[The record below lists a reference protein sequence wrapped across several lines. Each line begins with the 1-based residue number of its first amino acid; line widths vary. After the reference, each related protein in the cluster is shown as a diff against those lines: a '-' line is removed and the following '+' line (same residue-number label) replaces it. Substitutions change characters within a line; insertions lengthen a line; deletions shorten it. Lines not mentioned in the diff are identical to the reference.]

1 MRVTDFTDEEAKT
14 KSEADVSFEELC
26 RQIIDAPPVAYKR
39 DLRWLKLGAYGD
51 RIDNPASG
59 CLRTNA
65 NLLAVS
71 GCEVDYDLEEM
82 TIDEAADLFRAR
94 GIRCFLYTTASHEP
108 DKPRWRGLF
117 PFSRE
122 RRPDERETYVARAN
136 GVLGGVVSGESFNL
150 SQAFYAGRVAG
161 VVFDYRVVD
170 GVCIDEVSGLP
181 EIGRPGGNASG
192 VSGYTREAAYDDIHA
207 GIELHGAINFLAM
220 LGETREAIEAAMQES
235 TAKADDPRRWEKRLA
250 EIPRSIRGAERRRER
265 ETQKRLASVGVPPRY
280 STDKAAPRASVF
292 ETFTA
297 ASLAGKPI
305 PDQLWLAEG
314 MIPAG
319 QPVLLS
325 GDGGL
330 GKSLIA
336 LQLAVAVAKGG
347 QWLGMYVPQGP
358 ALYLSAEDETAE
370 LHRRITRITD
380 NLEALD
386 GLHIAPMAEL
396 DPLLV
401 TPGPRGGGLN
411 TTALYDAV
419 AARVEELRPALVVLD
434 SNADFFGGNEVVR
447 SEVRWFIGQLR
458 KLCHAT
464 GCTVLIL
471 SHPSVS
477 GMQSG
482 TGLSGSTHW
491 NNSVRARLYLTRPG
505 GSDSEYVDDD
515 ARTLEVMKN
524 NRGKL
529 GLKIDLQW
537 RAGMFVNTKAV
548 GPASAEEA
556 DAPPVEDRAEAL
568 FMDLLEKRITHNI
581 NVSHVAAA
589 KAFSET
595 AEARSAK
602 VSKKQLMAA
611 RDRLI
616 DAGRVHV
623 RDWRNNGRTSKL
635 LALGPHT
642 PPPP

>member
-1 MRVTDFTDEEAKT
+1 MA
-14 KSEADVSFEELC
+14 
-26 RQIIDAPPVAYKR
+26 
-39 DLRWLKLGAYGD
+39 
-51 RIDNPASG
+51 RI
-59 CLRTNA
+59 
-65 NLLAVS
+65 
-71 GCEVDYDLEEM
+71 
-82 TIDEAADLFRAR
+82 
-94 GIRCFLYTTASHEP
+94 
-108 DKPRWRGLF
+108 
-117 PFSRE
+117 
-122 RRPDERETYVARAN
+122 N
-136 GVLGGVVSGESFNL
+136 GVLGGVVSEESFNV
-150 SQAFYAGRVAG
+150 SQAFFAGRVAG
-161 VVFDYRVVD
+161 VVFDYRLVD
-170 GVCIDEVSGLP
+170 GQSVDQVDGLP
-181 EIGRPGGNASG
+181 EIGRPGGKASG
-192 VSGYTREAAYDDIHA
+192 ASGYTRETAYEDIEA
-207 GIELHGAINFLAM
+207 GQNLHGAINFLAM
-220 LGETREAIEAAMQES
+220 LGEAQADIEAAMQQS
-235 TAKADDPRRWEKRLA
+235 RAKTDDLRRWEKRLA

-265 ETQKRLASVGVPPRY
+265 DMQKRLAKMGPPPRQE
-280 STDKAAPRASVF
+280 SPGITPRASVF

-305 PDQLWLAEG
+305 PEQLWLAAG

-330 GKSLIA
+330 GKSLLA

-370 LHRRITRITD
+370 IHRRITRITD
-380 NLEALD
+380 DLGKLTD
-386 GLHIAPMAEL
+386 LHIAPMAEL

-477 GMQSG
+477 GMATGS
-482 TGLSGSTHW
+482 GLSGSTHW
-491 NNSVRARLYLTRPG
+491 NNSVRARLYLTRPKG
-505 GSDSEYVDDD
+505 DDGAYVDDD
-515 ARTLEVMKN
+515 ARTLEVLKN

-529 GLKIDLQW
+529 GQKIDLEW
-537 RAGMFVNTKAV
+537 RAGLFVNVDTV
-548 GPASAEEA
+548 GTATVDGE
-556 DAPPVEDRAEAL
+556 DAPQREDKAEAL
-568 FMDLLEKRITHNI
+568 FLDLLGKRIAHNI
-581 NVSHVAAA
+581 NVSHTGAA

-595 AEARSAK
+595 TDAKTAK
-602 VSKKQLMAA
+602 VGKKQLAAA

-616 DAGRVHV
+616 DAGKVHV
-623 RDWRNNGRTSKL
+623 YDWRNNSRTSKL
-635 LALGPHT
+635 LGLGPAPESHPPT
-642 PPPP
+642 PPRTPPYTHANPFDGIARA